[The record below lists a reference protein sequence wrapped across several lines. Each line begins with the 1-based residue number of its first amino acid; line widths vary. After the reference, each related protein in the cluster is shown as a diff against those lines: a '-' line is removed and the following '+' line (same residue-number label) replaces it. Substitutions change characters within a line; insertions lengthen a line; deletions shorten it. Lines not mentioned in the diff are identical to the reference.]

1 MGYHDLRDFI
11 NKTDQMGELFKISG
25 AHWDIEIG
33 ALTELTAKSKTL
45 LFDDI
50 PGYPKGYRVLSNV
63 LTTYTQ
69 MKEVLGIDQGLKGKV
84 EMARAFKDRLKE
96 HHPLPTVEVDSGPV
110 LENVQRGE
118 DVDVLKFPTPRW
130 HEMDGGR
137 FIGTGHG
144 VVTMDPDSQV
154 VNSGTYRVMI
164 HDKNLLGCYM
174 SPGRHGL
181 IHCMKHWER
190 GRNAPVAVVCGYEP
204 SLFVASGNAVAT
216 GVSEYEFAGWL
227 RQKPI
232 EVVKGPMTGIL
243 VPAYAE
249 IVVEGEIPPPS
260 VETRPDG
267 PFGEWRGYYDFD
279 PPKPRPNVLVIR
291 VTSVLH
297 RNDPIILGA
306 PPLKPPLTGE
316 RNVISSGMLWHDLE
330 EKIGVP
336 DITGVWALESGG
348 PRLIF
353 VVALKQRYGGHA
365 MHAAMAVGASRT
377 GAYHNR
383 LTVVVDDDIDPSDPE
398 EVLWAI
404 ATRTDPA
411 TDFTVIPQTWFGP
424 GDNRLGPEKRAARDF
439 AHSKVIINACRPYY
453 WKDKFPP
460 VNKISSELREKTL
473 KKWSGILAGIVEQ

>member
-1 MGYHDLRDFI
+1 MSFQSLRDYI
-11 NKTDQMGELFKISG
+11 ARVDQMGELQRVTG
-25 AHWDIEIG
+25 AHWDLEIG
-33 ALTELTAKSKTL
+33 ALTELMAKSKTL
-45 LFDDI
+45 LFDEI

-63 LTTYTQ
+63 LSTYNQ
-69 MKEVLGIDQGLKGKV
+69 MKEILGIPQDAKGKI
-84 EMARAFKDRLKE
+84 ELARAFKDRLKDYR
-96 HHPLPTVEVDSGPV
+96 PVPPVEVDSGPI
-110 LENVQRGE
+110 LENVQQGSQ
-118 DVDVLKFPTPRW
+118 VDVLKFPTPRW
-130 HEMDGGR
+130 HELDGGR

-144 VVTMDPDSQV
+144 VVTMDPDSLLT
-154 VNSGTYRVMI
+154 NSGTYRVMI
-164 HDKNLLGCYM
+164 HDRGVLGCYM

-181 IHCMKHWER
+181 IHCMKYWEK
-190 GRNAPVAVVCGYEP
+190 GRNAPVAIVCGYEP

-216 GVSEYEFAGWL
+216 GVSEYDFAGWL
-227 RQKPI
+227 RNGPI
-232 EVVKGPMTGIL
+232 EIVRAPVTGL
-243 VPAYAE
+243 PVPAHAE
-249 IVVEGEIPPPS
+249 IVIEGEIPPTS
-260 VETRPDG
+260 VETQPEG

-279 PPKPRPNVLVIR
+279 PPQPRPR
-291 VTSVLH
+291 VPVVHVKSVLH
-297 RNDPIILGA
+297 RNEPILLGA

-316 RNVISSGMLWHDLE
+316 RNVISSGMLWYDLE

-336 DITGVWALESGG
+336 DIAGVWALESGG

-353 VVALKQRYGGHA
+353 VVAIKQRYGGHA

-439 AHSKVIINACRPYY
+439 THSRVIINACRPYY
-453 WKDKFPP
+453 WKEKFPP
-460 VNKISSELREKTL
+460 VNAISSGLKAQVE
-473 KKWSGILAGIVEQ
+473 KKWQEILGNQRS